1 MSEDQ
6 NTSGN
11 SERRE
16 RPSSGWQSAAGRGQ
30 SRRDGGYERR
40 DSRGHGDRRE
50 GGRRWEDRGERR
62 DDFRDDRRGGY
73 GDRREGGRRDFNDR
87 PRFNNDRRE
96 GDFRGGRDDRREG
109 GFRGPRE
116 DRPRFDN
123 DRREGGRRWED
134 RGERRDNFRDDRRGG
149 YGDRREGGRRDFN
162 DRPRFNNDRREG
174 DFHGGR
180 DDRRDSGFGRDPF
193 VPEEITPDLLD
204 KESRSR
210 LMSLSKVNA
219 ERVARHLVY
228 AGTMMDEDAELA
240 YEHAQAAYRHAAR
253 VDIVREALGLA
264 AYLTGRY
271 SEALRELR
279 TYRRMTDDYTHVAI
293 EADSER
299 GLGRPEKALA
309 FIAEIPMKKLGRES
323 QVELALVTSGA
334 RADAGDSEGG
344 LSVLEKINPES
355 LEEELRARFELIR
368 ADRLDELSRT
378 DEAAEIRATW
388 EPIFTAEGE
397 VDLYEDEDDELTD
410 EAEEDSYDDESDE
423 TESDDDSDDAD
434 FEDSESSY
442 DEDDSDEYDSDDIES
457 DDLLDDVESNEDD
470 EIDDADMSDDD
481 DFYDAA
487 ADEDDNDIEPDAL
500 DADERTSDN
509 A

>member
-1 MSEDQ
+1 M
-6 NTSGN
+6 TVGVAVMTFVK
-11 SERRE
+11 
-16 RPSSGWQSAAGRGQ
+16 AALGGQ
-30 SRRDGGYERR
+30 RD
-40 DSRGHGDRRE
+40 
-50 GGRRWEDRGERR
+50 
-62 DDFRDDRRGGY
+62 
-73 GDRREGGRRDFNDR
+73 
-87 PRFNNDRRE
+87 
-96 GDFRGGRDDRREG
+96 
-109 GFRGPRE
+109 
-116 DRPRFDN
+116 

-134 RGERRDNFRDDRRGG
+134 RGERRDNSRDDRRGG
-149 YGDRREGGRRDFN
+149 RDDRREGGFGGQRDDRPRFNNDRRDDSRGGRDDRREGGFGGQRD
-162 DRPRFNNDRREG
+162 DRPRFNNDRRE
-174 DFHGGR
+174 DSRGGR
-180 DDRRDSGFGRDPF
+180 DDRRDSGYRRDPF

-204 KESRSR
+204 KDSRSR

-219 ERVARHLVY
+219 EQVARHLVY

-253 VDIVREALGLA
+253 IDIVREALGLA

-368 ADRLDELSRT
+368 ADRLEELGRA
-378 DEAAEIRATW
+378 DEATDIRSTW

-397 VDLYEDEDDELTD
+397 VDLYEDEDDED
-410 EAEEDSYDDESDE
+410 DDEFA
-423 TESDDDSDDAD
+423 T
-434 FEDSESSY
+434 
-442 DEDDSDEYDSDDIES
+442 
-457 DDLLDDVESNEDD
+457 DDL
-470 EIDDADMSDDD
+470 DAS
-481 DFYDAA
+481 
-487 ADEDDNDIEPDAL
+487 EG
-500 DADERTSDN
+500 RRRG
-509 A
+509 

>member
-11 SERRE
+11 SERQE

-30 SRRDGGYERR
+30 SSRDGG
-40 DSRGHGDRRE
+40 H
-50 GGRRWEDRGERR
+50 
-62 DDFRDDRRGGY
+62 
-73 GDRREGGRRDFNDR
+73 N
-87 PRFNNDRRE
+87 
-96 GDFRGGRDDRREG
+96 
-109 GFRGPRE
+109 
-116 DRPRFDN
+116 
-123 DRREGGRRWED
+123 RREGGRRWED
-134 RGERRDNFRDDRRGG
+134 RGERRDNSRDDRREGGFRGQRDDRPRFNNDRREDSRGG
-149 YGDRREGGRRDFN
+149 YGDRREGRRDFN
-162 DRPRFNNDRREG
+162 DRPRFNNDRRDDSRG
-174 DFHGGR
+174 GRDDRPRFNNDRRDDSRGGR
-180 DDRRDSGFGRDPF
+180 DDRRDDRRDSGYRRDPF

-204 KESRSR
+204 KDSRSR

-219 ERVARHLVY
+219 EQVARHLVY

-253 VDIVREALGLA
+253 IDIVREALGLA

-368 ADRLDELSRT
+368 ADRLEELGRV
-378 DEAAEIRATW
+378 DEATDIRSTW

-397 VDLYEDEDDELTD
+397 VDLYEDEDDED
-410 EAEEDSYDDESDE
+410 DDEFA
-423 TESDDDSDDAD
+423 TDDLDA
-434 FEDSESSY
+434 SEGEVDLY
-442 DEDDSDEYDSDDIES
+442 EDEDDEDVEDNVDDTAPEAAPAKSIYSDAEDEDDEDVDEFASDDEFAAEGDYADDEDED
-457 DDLLDDVESNEDD
+457 DDLL
-470 EIDDADMSDDD
+470 ADSDDD
-481 DFYDAA
+481 DDSEPTEDLTDDAA
-487 ADEDDNDIEPDAL
+487 SEPYEAS
-500 DADERTSDN
+500 DADERESDN
-509 A
+509 D